1 MNSVCFL
8 MSLFLLYF
16 WGVGG
21 GGGGGGVAGQERRG
35 FSNFKRKNISS
46 RERLIYFI
54 RSERLVLSLIRS
66 GY

>member
-16 WGVGG
+16 LGG
-21 GGGGGGVAGQERRG
+21 GWGWGVAGQERRG